1 MASADM
7 NMRVSV
13 VETDQ
18 LDRLKQQM
26 DRIEFKLDQLL
37 DALAG
42 DAGGDDE
49 DEGAVHSLDGTVVS
63 RPRNAD
69 ESLG

>member
-1 MASADM
+1 MADGNI

-26 DRIEFKLDQLL
+26 DRIEFKLDQLIE
-37 DALAG
+37 ALAG
-42 DAGGDDE
+42 DEADDE
-49 DEGAVHSLDGTVVS
+49 NAGDAVRSLDDGS
-63 RPRNAD
+63 IWPARDQN